1 MSSKTMLRK
10 CVAVASAGLIAA
22 GMLGVLAAAGAVC
35 QLVIP
40 GGLGRLFRRDGRS
53 K

>member
-1 MSSKTMLRK
+1 
-10 CVAVASAGLIAA
+10 V
-22 GMLGVLAAAGAVC
+22 LGVLAAAGAVC

-40 GGLGRLFRRDGRS
+40 GGLGRLFRREGHS

>member
-1 MSSKTMLRK
+1 MNVGLISLI
-10 CVAVASAGLIAA
+10 ALIAA
-22 GMLGVLAAAGAVC
+22 IVLGVLAAAGAVC